1 MLRSTVTQ
9 LQYEVACARNTFSY
23 SSIANKLHIVEHYTG
38 LSPDMFKIVL
48 GLCSRFGGKW
58 IVSWGS
64 AEKKKIITS
73 NHEINTLN

>member
-58 IVSWGS
+58 IVS
-64 AEKKKIITS
+64 
-73 NHEINTLN
+73 